1 MIMNSWA
8 LLRIDNPF
16 ISVALYFPRKGH
28 LKHLSNN
35 EYFTHLEGV
44 TNSFVTVALVWFCL
58 FVWGG
63 GPESLGYAL
72 PKNVLLSFY
81 ISSS

>member
-1 MIMNSWA
+1 MIMNIWA

-44 TNSFVTVALVWFCL
+44 MNSFVTVALVWFG
-58 FVWGG
+58 F
-63 GPESLGYAL
+63 SLTGL
-72 PKNVLLSFY
+72 VILTLMKQV
-81 ISSS
+81 